1 MPGETK
7 GSWGERVLG
16 RGAGALRRGFGRAS
30 RRGFGRA
37 TRNTHPAPGQGCS
50 PKLEANAYL

>member
-16 RGAGALRRGFGRAS
+16 RGAGAL